1 MSMQTNIKTF
11 YDSNTA
17 MLLLKIINALCPLD
31 PNTNHN
37 VQNMFKAIQNAYCF
51 VIVSYATYALYTM
64 DISLYMHV
72 GKIIYWQC
80 LFDLLLCTPDVAV
93 HHAFVL
99 GILHPYLTTP
109 GLEIHT
115 YNEVSAILSTE
126 ISTIFL
132 VIRNVIPAK
141 YKTLATINNIIFIA
155 TFAYTRLY
163 HYTTRLIYNAYLH
176 NILQTHLTNSQLIP
190 LYTSLYGLYFL
201 NLYWGAIILKT
212 LVKQFKSQMP
222 SFQQCESIIKYMF
235 FTSPLASL
243 FLYRP
248 FANHIYFIDTIGQCI
263 LAVSSYEYHKA
274 VSQHNLDKNV
284 LDNDIIWPYIDDVLL
299 IHIRCF
305 CCVLT
310 NTNLYTSLTHN
321 LPIMNLQMGKVYFSL
336 LLHTASVYHFV
347 KYLFTLKQDNHS
359 LTINDTD
366 AKKLAP
372 LQFLQGFP
380 ILIDS
385 LIIAFSTNSLT
396 HRNNMLLITV
406 LIFINGKVA
415 PFYQM
420 NHLVFHILLLLQ
432 TIFLCQSNIAANDH
446 MIQSTI

>member
-1 MSMQTNIKTF
+1 
-11 YDSNTA
+11 
-17 MLLLKIINALCPLD
+17 MLLLYIIDLIYPLD
-31 PNTNHN
+31 PNRRHN
-37 VQNMFKAIQNAYCF
+37 FQSILKTFQNIYCFTIVAYAGYAIYTAKVDTYLTAIQ
-51 VIVSYATYALYTM
+51 
-64 DISLYMHV
+64 
-72 GKIIYWQC
+72 IIHWQC
-80 LFDLLLCTPDVAV
+80 IFDMLLCKPELVL
-93 HHAFVL
+93 HHIFVL
-99 GILHPYLTTP
+99 HLTTP
-109 GLEIHT
+109 FLQIPGLANHT
-115 YNEVSAILSTE
+115 HEGVATILSTE

-132 VIRNVIPAK
+132 SLREFIPQR
-141 YKTLATINNIIFIA
+141 YTTLNSINNTAFICM
-155 TFAYTRLY
+155 FAYTRIY
-163 HYTTRLIYNAYLH
+163 NYSNQLIYNEPLH
-176 NILQTHLTNSQLIP
+176 NKLTSYLSTYNSCLII
-190 LYTSLYGLYFL
+190 TAMYGLFFL
-201 NLYWGAIILKT
+201 NIYWAAIILKT
-212 LVKQFKSQMP
+212 IVKQFKSKIP
-222 SFQQCESIIKYMF
+222 SFQQCESMIKYMF
-235 FTSPLASL
+235 FTSPLVSL
-243 FLYRP
+243 FIYRP
-248 FANHIYFIDTIGQCI
+248 FTNPVYFIDTIGQGM
-263 LAVSSYEYHKA
+263 LAISSYEYHKA
-274 VSQHNLDKNV
+274 ASQQNIDKSV
-284 LDNDIIWPYIDDVLL
+284 LDHDIIWTYINDVLL

-305 CCVLT
+305 FCILT